1 VKNKKRVIV
10 KRICHLNVRGF
21 ILAAAFSAALGFG
34 TSASAQPHSYLVDL
48 NSKTATD
55 IGTLGGSYSVAQGIN
70 DAGQVVGRSGDHAF
84 ITGPD
89 GMGMRDLG
97 TLGGDYS
104 YSEASGINDAG
115 QVVGRSGDH
124 AFITGPDGMGMRDLG
139 TLGGRYSEAL
149 GINDAGQVVGRSPT
163 VGVASYAF
171 ITGPDGAGMMDLN
184 SLVDLPGGAV
194 LTSATG
200 INNSGQVVALGTH
213 PGAGDLCALSCGPGP
228 SRVNGAANEDESCG
242 DIGLGSGELGVVA
255 KHSLRMPMLLS

>member
-1 VKNKKRVIV
+1 M

-55 IGTLGGSYSVAQGIN
+55 IGTLGGSYSVAQ
-70 DAGQVVGRSGDHAF
+70 
-84 ITGPD
+84 
-89 GMGMRDLG
+89 
-97 TLGGDYS
+97 
-104 YSEASGINDAG
+104 GINDAG